1 MTTTNSLANTIG
13 SLASGAVS
21 TVLSRLPV
29 TVSASTAAT
38 GTSTGASSG
47 TSTKLTKAA
56 HDFEA
61 IFLRQMMSAADKTDF
76 GSDAFSGQGV
86 STFRSQQEAQF
97 ADVAAGRDT
106 LGIAKLLESH
116 IGAKQGQASGSSATS
131 PSTSTASA
139 ASGG

>member
-1 MTTTNSLANTIG
+1 MTTTSSLTDTIG

-21 TVLSRLPV
+21 TMLSRLPV
-29 TVSASTAAT
+29 TVAASTA

-76 GSDAFSGQGV
+76 GSDAFSSQGL

-97 ADVAAGRDT
+97 ADIAAGRDT
-106 LGIAKLLESH
+106 LGIAKLLESRIAAH
-116 IGAKQGQASGSSATS
+116 PGASAGHVS
-131 PSTSTASA
+131 AASA
-139 ASGG
+139 ASASTSGA